1 MFHSLESSW
10 IFYSYAYV
18 IQLFILVQEIKLLA
32 LISTL
37 KQVKLLFKGFQQIS
51 QLYKQIGEIVL
62 FKLQKTIK
70 GNNVMKFYFNKIM
83 LYEDGGQHYRVLDR
97 NFKQ

>member
-1 MFHSLESSW
+1 M
-10 IFYSYAYV
+10 
-18 IQLFILVQEIKLLA
+18 QEIKLLA
-32 LISTL
+32 LISIL

-70 GNNVMKFYFNKIM
+70 GNNGMKFYLNMLM
-83 LYEDGGQHYRVLDR
+83 LYGDGGQHYRVLDK